1 MKKFLLLFP
10 GLLLVGCQAPADSD
24 NYPTDGAPMPVEDHS
39 ELMKMEAEMRE
50 AVEMQAPMSA
60 IEMQMLAED
69 AAMPEDAQMPAGEEG
84 STEPAMDFSDPAFE
98 NAVNQAGMDEAA
110 PENPLET
117 NMSDPATPAVE
128 DYLEAAEQ
136 AQIQLE
142 SLLDSEN

>member
-10 GLLLVGCQAPADSD
+10 GLLLVGCQAPADSED
-24 NYPTDGAPMPVEDHS
+24 YPTDGAPMPVEDNMQI
-39 ELMKMEAEMRE
+39 EG
-50 AVEMQAPMSA
+50 EMQAPMSA

-98 NAVNQAGMDEAA
+98 NAVNQAGMDESA